1 MLNTSIKATVYS
13 VQLAVGPN
21 GEKYVKT
28 FIGLNAKSDDE
39 YTKGLS
45 LMSMSTDPKVFD
57 LLPDVSQPFEADIEI
72 TMLRGGQ
79 NKMKQHVVGITPS
92 VSASA
97 PRPAAKA

>member
-28 FIGLNAKSDDE
+28 FIGLSANSDDE
-39 YTKGLS
+39 FTKGLS
-45 LMSMSTDPKVFD
+45 LMSMSTDPRVFD
-57 LLPDVSQPFEADIEI
+57 LLPDVSQPFDAEIEI

-79 NKMKQHVVGITPS
+79 NKMKQHVVSIVPTS
-92 VSASA
+92 SA
-97 PRPAAKA
+97 RPAAQVKS